1 MKYRLRDPFFIL
13 SLLALCLAFGTSLFG
28 DSVNRTL
35 AEWSFDQE
43 NNLKGW
49 AVNGD
54 TTNATVRDGALS
66 CRTTGDDPILELQT
80 PFEFAASP
88 RQIIEVRLKADHSG
102 MAEFY
107 WSNTNQG
114 KYGGFTGEKRTDFQV
129 VGDGQWHL
137 YRLFPFWQTEG
148 KIIRLRFDLFGSSQ
162 FSIQYIRIAE
172 LPATTPAETP
182 VFDFTGG
189 MANWM
194 AIGSVAVSNTPG
206 GLNVTA
212 ESSNDFLLGPPLQV
226 ETVDKTYVSIRMSA
240 TQGKQARVIFATDK
254 TSGMHAHYFPIIP
267 DGMEHTYNLDMLAAP
282 DWKGRVLALGLQP
295 SDAPGALTTV
305 RSLAVATGP
314 QGPPQLSV
322 LSFGLDEAA
331 PRAGVPAKITALI
344 SNTGGE
350 AATHLRASL
359 ATPEGIHITASPQP
373 DAMPTRLGYSEEVS
387 LSWTVECSQPSSGLA
402 SLILS
407 ADNVESVTNQAV
419 ISFAA
424 LPHLPKADYVPVPK
438 PVRGKYDVGA
448 YYFPGWQSRS
458 QWQPIERFPERK
470 PMLGWY
476 REGNPEVADWQI
488 KWAVE
493 HGITYF
499 AYDWYW
505 TQGSRQLEHGLHKGL
520 FNARYKNLLN
530 FCLLWANHN
539 APKTHSVED
548 SLAVSQFWITHYF
561 QRPEYYRIDGKP
573 VVIIF
578 SPYNYKNDMGVAGV
592 NKAFEVMRE
601 ECRKAGLPGLY
612 LVACVG
618 NARQVEGENY
628 DAVTAY
634 NWPGLG
640 VSGSDNK
647 APYSSLVPAYHDH
660 WSQLLK
666 EDSLPI
672 LLPLSGGWDSR
683 PWHGDSSLVRY
694 GRSPELFK
702 QHLQDARN
710 FLETNSTNSRVL
722 PSILIEA
729 WNEWGEGSYI
739 EPHKE
744 FGFGYLDAIRD
755 VFTDAPA
762 EHADLAPVDVGMGP
776 YDLASDTSFKTKWT
790 FEKDSTDWKNTM
802 HLDQVRV
809 DSGSLKAVTVGN
821 DPAFFGPPTQA
832 RAGEF
837 SHVCVRM
844 RLSSVSGA
852 ITNDT
857 AQLFWRTKRWPE
869 SEASSLRFPIFVD
882 GQWHDYELPVKNNQ
896 RWTGIVTRLRLDPGN
911 QSGVHVEIE
920 QILLKPIA
928 SPALHE
934 SNAGVDLQLTGDWQL
949 QVSVPASLK
958 GSNMVATVAITT
970 PAYRVVE
977 NERYDRLPQ
986 FNTNAGGW
994 SKGAVLRG
1002 VFAQECSTPGLL
1014 DPASLTLCAGTEPD
1028 STLFESGK
1036 DYDADLAWGT
1046 IGRLPQGRIG
1056 EIQPVFASYR
1066 HGLLRIDSVV
1076 LASEGRI
1083 VIRQGEPRA
1092 SAPLPPKIETG
1103 DTLLAN
1109 LYLPGMISRLTTD
1122 HLFPILE
1129 TAYPEPP
1136 KPSPSIAETLLP
1148 KTTAKLREG
1157 GPVRILA
1164 WGDSVTDGSYL
1175 AQVVRGR
1182 WQEQFVAR
1190 LQSRFPNAKIELI
1203 TEAWGGRNTSSY
1215 LQEPPGSVHN
1225 YKEKVLA
1232 QKPDLIVSEFVN
1244 DAGMNP
1250 EQVEQ
1255 RYAQLLADF
1264 QSINAEWIVLTPHY
1278 VRPDWMGLTRERDCD
1293 EDPRPYVKGLRE
1305 FAAKH
1310 HVALADAS
1318 LRYGRLWRQ
1327 GIPYNTIMVNSINHP
1342 DQRGMKLFADA
1353 LMELFP

>member
-1 MKYRLRDPFFIL
+1 M
-13 SLLALCLAFGTSLFG
+13 ALCLTFGANSFGSLE
-28 DSVNRTL
+28 NRTL
-35 AEWSFDQE
+35 VEWTFDQD

-49 AVNGD
+49 AANGD
-54 TTNATVRDGALS
+54 ITNTSVRDGALS
-66 CRTTGDDPILELQT
+66 CRTTGDDPILELQS
-80 PFEFAASP
+80 PFEIAASP
-88 RQIIEVRLKADHSG
+88 RQFIEVLLKADQSG
-102 MAEFY
+102 RAEFY
-107 WSNTNQG
+107 WSHTNQG

-148 KIIRLRFDLFGSSQ
+148 KIIRLRFDLFGGSQ
-162 FSIQYIRIAE
+162 FSINFMRIAE
-172 LPATTPAETP
+172 LPAASPTEMP
-182 VFDFTGG
+182 VFDFTRG
-189 MANWM
+189 MENWL
-194 AIGSVAVSNTPG
+194 AIGTATASNCPD
-206 GLNVTA
+206 GLQTTA
-212 ESSNDFLLGPPLQV
+212 ASADDFLLGPPMQT
-226 ETVDKTYVSIRMSA
+226 ETIDKTYVSVRMS
-240 TQGKQARVIFATDK
+240 TTHGKKARLIFATDK
-254 TSGMHAHYFPIIP
+254 MPGMHSHYFPIIS
-267 DGMEHTYNLDMLAAP
+267 DGKEHIYNLDMLAAP
-282 DWKGRVLALGLQP
+282 DWKGRVIALGFQP
-295 SDAPGALTTV
+295 SDIPGATAVV

-322 LSFGLDEAA
+322 LNFGLDQAA

-359 ATPEGIHITASPQP
+359 VSPNGIQITSSLQQ
-373 DAMPTRLGYSEEVS
+373 DALPARLGYSEEVS
-387 LSWTVECSQPSSGLA
+387 LSWTVECSQPTSGLA
-402 SLILS
+402 RLILS
-407 ADNVESVTNQAV
+407 ADNSENVTNETS
-419 ISFAA
+419 ISFEA
-424 LPHLPKADYVPVPK
+424 LPNLPKASYVPEPK

-458 QWQPIERFPERK
+458 QWQPVERFPERK

-476 REGNPEVADWQI
+476 REGDPEVADWQI

-505 TQGSRQLEHGLHKGL
+505 TQGSRQLEHGLHNAL
-520 FNARYKNLLN
+520 LNARYKNLLK

-548 SLAVSQFWITHYF
+548 SRAVSQYWITHYF

-578 SPYNYKNDMGVAGV
+578 SPYNYKNDMGVTGV
-592 NKAFEVMRE
+592 NEAFEVMRA

-640 VSGSDNK
+640 VSGNENQ
-647 APYSSLVPAYHDH
+647 APYASLVPAYRDH
-660 WSQLLK
+660 WNQLLK
-666 EDSLPI
+666 EDSKPI

-694 GRSPELFK
+694 GRTPELFK
-702 QHLQDARN
+702 LHLRDARN
-710 FLETNSTNSRVL
+710 FLESNSTNARVL

-755 VFTDAPA
+755 VFTEAPSA
-762 EHADLAPVDVGMGP
+762 HADLAPVDVGMGP
-776 YDLASDTSFKTKWT
+776 YDLPSHSSFKTKWT
-790 FEKDSTDWKNTM
+790 FEKDSEDWKNTM
-802 HLDQVRV
+802 HLDQVQV
-809 DSGSLKAVTVGN
+809 EAGTLKAVTVGN
-821 DPAFFGPPTQA
+821 DPAFFGPPIQA

-837 SHVCVRM
+837 SHFCVRM
-844 RLSSVSGA
+844 RLTGSAGTS
-852 ITNDT
+852 TNDT

-869 SEASSLRFPIFVD
+869 SEASSISFTVSVD
-882 GQWHDYELPVKNNQ
+882 GQWHDYEVPVKDNQ
-896 RWTGIVTRLRLDPGN
+896 RWTGIVTRLRLDTGN
-911 QSGVHVEIE
+911 HSGVRVEIQ
-920 QILLKPIA
+920 QILLKPVA
-928 SPALHE
+928 SPSLHG
-934 SNAGVDLQLTGDWQL
+934 SNTDVSLQLTGDWQL

-958 GSNMVATVAITT
+958 GSNIVATVSVT
-970 PAYRVVE
+970 PPTYSVVSA
-977 NERYDRLPQ
+977 ERYDRLPQ
-986 FNTNAGGW
+986 FNPNAGGW
-994 SKGAVLRG
+994 SKGTVLRG

-1014 DPASLTLCAGTEPD
+1014 DPASLTLRAGTEPD
-1028 STLFESGK
+1028 SILFEPGK

-1046 IGRLPQGRIG
+1046 IGRIPQGRIAG
-1056 EIQPVFASYR
+1056 DQPVFASYR
-1066 HGLLRIDSVV
+1066 HGLLGIDSVA
-1076 LASEGRI
+1076 LTSEGRI
-1083 VIRQGEPRA
+1083 VVRLGEPRA
-1092 SAPLPPKIETG
+1092 AGPLPPKTEAG

-1136 KPSPSIAETLLP
+1136 NPSPGVAETLLP
-1148 KTTAKLREG
+1148 KTLSKLRQG
-1157 GPVRILA
+1157 IPVRILA

-1175 AQVVRGR
+1175 AQVARGR
-1182 WQEQFVAR
+1182 WQEQFAAR

-1215 LQEPPGSVHN
+1215 LEEPPGSVHN

-1244 DAGMNP
+1244 DAWMNP

-1255 RYAQLLADF
+1255 RYAQLLGDF
-1264 QSINAEWIVLTPHY
+1264 KAINTEWIILTPHY
-1278 VRPDWMGLTRERDCD
+1278 VRPDWMGLTKERDCD
-1293 EDPRPYVKGLRE
+1293 EDPRPYVKGLRQ
-1305 FAAKH
+1305 FATKH
-1310 HVALADAS
+1310 NVALADAS

-1342 DQRGMKLFADA
+1342 DARGMKIFADA
-1353 LMELFP
+1353 IMELFP